1 MGDYGANMKNTY
13 ITSYF
18 PLLAII
24 LFSLSFAVYLE
35 NQSLIILK
43 KIGLYEGLSEFFSGE
58 EIKLTILFIIFLLFF
73 MMFSAI
79 KLISDTIL
87 QLGLLLF
94 SKEISG
100 ESLKSARLTSIIY
113 CTGGM
118 LSIFCSFSI
127 YAVGLVFFIT
137 TMIAFTY
144 IVYKASFYLSAGGL
158 VGFVFFQTFSVGV
171 ILAAVSYVAI
181 KLYNGLLASLPI

>member
-1 MGDYGANMKNTY
+1 MRNTY
-13 ITSYF
+13 ITSYL
-18 PLLAII
+18 PLLSII
-24 LFSLSFAVYLE
+24 LFSLSFAIYLE

-43 KIGLYEGLSEFFSGE
+43 KTGLYEGLLEFFSE
-58 EIKLTILFIIFLLFF
+58 VEIKLIILIVIFILFF
-73 MMFSAI
+73 MMLSSI
-79 KLISDTIL
+79 KLISDTVL

-118 LSIFCSFSI
+118 LSVFCSFSI
-127 YAVGLVFFIT
+127 YAVSLVFFIT
-137 TMIAFTY
+137 SMIAFTY

-158 VGFVFFQTFSVGV
+158 VGFVFFQTFSVGA
-171 ILAAVSYVAI
+171 ILAGISYLAI
-181 KLYNGLLASLPI
+181 KFYNGLLASLPI